1 MKQNT
6 NPKLLKNTDP
16 EIPLI
21 ISKETEAFL
30 QIKTDFDTEVLVHKK
45 TLAQ

>member
-6 NPKLLKNTDP
+6 NPKLLKNIDP

-21 ISKETEAFL
+21 ISKETETFL
-30 QIKTDFDTEVLVHKK
+30 QITTDFEIEVLVHKK